1 MEENSIVNILI
12 VDDEKKA
19 CTNLRN
25 LLVEY
30 VDADIN
36 IAGLA
41 HNTLEAEKQ
50 INDLHPDAVF
60 LDIEMPKE
68 NAFHFLERISP
79 FNFEVIFVTSY
90 DEYAIRA
97 FKLNAIDYILKPIS
111 INELK
116 NAVNK
121 LREKLKYKNSFPPV
135 DSTYTQVS
143 NQISNKAIPHKII
156 LRSANSSEIV
166 DFDKIHFIEA
176 QGSYSKIVF
185 AKNNAVKEVVM
196 SNPLSD
202 YEELLPA
209 DMFYRIHRSY
219 LINCSFISKILKDDS
234 CKIILKDN
242 SVLPVSR
249 RRYPILLEY
258 LKNNRYF
265 NG

>member
-1 MEENSIVNILI
+1 MLNILI
-12 VDDEKKA
+12 VDDERKA
-19 CTNLRN
+19 CTNLKN
-25 LLVEY
+25 LLLEY
-30 VDADIN
+30 VDADVH

-41 HNTLEAEKQ
+41 HNTREAEKQ
-50 INDLHPDAVF
+50 IKDLRPDAVF
-60 LDIEMPKE
+60 LDIEMPEE

-79 FNFEVIFVTSY
+79 FDFEVIFVTSY

-116 NAVNK
+116 NAVKK
-121 LREKLKYKNSFPPV
+121 LREKLKYKNSFPQI
-135 DSTYTQVS
+135 DSTYTRVSDQVS
-143 NQISNKAIPHKII
+143 NKSVPNKII
-156 LRSANSSEIV
+156 LRNVNSSEIV

-176 QGSYSKIVF
+176 QGSYSRIVY
-185 AKNNAVKEVVM
+185 AKNDAVKEVVM

-209 DMFYRIHRSY
+209 NMFYRIHRSY
-219 LINCSFISKILKDDS
+219 LVNCLFISKIHKDGT

-249 RRYPILLEY
+249 RRYAILLEFLQY
-258 LKNNRYF
+258 NRYV
-265 NG
+265 NV